1 MLTLKLKYKC
11 LDINYYDILNKYM
24 SQYSICLHY
33 LYNRISDNNGN
44 INEKDLRAVCSN
56 INNIEYLDSWFK
68 QTCVK
73 ESIALYK
80 SFQTRYK
87 EHEET
92 REQKLKEIDFK
103 PKIGRISAHKYSIKK
118 KSILKPLKLI
128 FGGKENY
135 KLKQEGK
142 ISKEEFKQNRL
153 SPLSSIGESQFKG
166 NRKFNI
172 NSDLTITFKP
182 ECKQHFTF
190 KLIYGQNQEH
200 YLKLLYELA
209 LNNSISI
216 SYRLDKDYI
225 YITFDESKL
234 ANKKSEQLPNRVL
247 GIDMNPNY
255 IGWSIVDWKSSSEF
269 SVVESGVYS
278 FKKFSDL
285 YKQLNDLKT
294 VSSDDPRRIK
304 LSNKRT
310 YETIKVAENI
320 INKAIY
326 YRCQIVSIEDLNMKS
341 SDKDKGKNYN
351 ALCNNHWLRTT
362 FCNQLRKRTNIHKI
376 QLLEVKPQYS
386 SFIGNFLF
394 RSLNKP
400 DMVLASIE
408 LSRRGYEYFNQ
419 YITKKQE
426 QKKNIIQPN
435 INDFNKFWMMS
446 MEELKLE
453 FNGTSLIELY
463 NFIKSKKDLPLFKG
477 DPNKVRIQIKNN
489 LVRRFFSNNSFVY
502 I

>member
-11 LDINYYDILNKYM
+11 LESDYYDILNKYM
-24 SQYSICLHY
+24 SQYSTNLHY
-33 LYNRISDNNGN
+33 LYNRISDNNN
-44 INEKDLRAVCSN
+44 LSEKDLRQLCSN
-56 INNIEYLDSWFK
+56 IINIDYLDSWFK
-68 QTCVK
+68 QSCVK

-80 SFQTRYK
+80 SFQSRCK
-87 EHEET
+87 EHEES
-92 REQKLKEIDFK
+92 REQKLKDLDFK
-103 PKIGRISAHKYSIKK
+103 LKIGKLSEHKYSIKK
-118 KSILKPLKLI
+118 HAILKPLKLI

-135 KLKQEGK
+135 RLKQEGK
-142 ISKEEFKQNRL
+142 ITKEEFKQNRL

-182 ECKQHFTF
+182 SKDKHFNF

-200 YLKLLYELA
+200 YLKSLYELT
-209 LNNSISI
+209 LTNSISI
-216 SYRLDKDYI
+216 SYKLDKDYI
-225 YITFDESKL
+225 YITFDETKL
-234 ANKKSEQLPNRVL
+234 FNKKTEQISNRVL

-269 SVVESGVYS
+269 KIIESGVYS

-285 YKQLNDLKT
+285 YKQLNDLKN
-294 VSSDDPRRIK
+294 VNSDDPRRIN

-326 YRCQIVSIEDLNMKS
+326 YKCQIISIEDLNIKAK
-341 SDKDKGKNYN
+341 DRDKGKNYN

-376 QLLEVKPQYS
+376 TLLEVKPEYS

-400 DMVLASIE
+400 DMILASIE

-419 YITKKQE
+419 YITNQKE

-435 INDFNKFWMMS
+435 IADFNEFWRMS
-446 MEELKLE
+446 MEELRLE
-453 FNGTSLIELY
+453 FSGTSLIELY
-463 NFIKSKKDLPLFKG
+463 NFIKSEKDLPIFNG
-477 DPNKVRIQIKNN
+477 DPNKVRIQIKTD
-489 LVRRFFSNNSFVY
+489 LVKRFFSDNSFVY
-502 I
+502 V

>member
-11 LDINYYDILNKYM
+11 LDTTYYDILNKYM

-33 LYNRISDNNGN
+33 LYNRISDNNSLS
-44 INEKDLRAVCSN
+44 EKDLRALCSN

-68 QTCVK
+68 QSCVK
-73 ESIALYK
+73 ESIVLYK
-80 SFQTRYK
+80 SFQSRCK

-103 PKIGRISAHKYSIKK
+103 FKIGKLSEYKYSIKK
-118 KSILKPLKLI
+118 HAILKPLKLI

-135 KLKQEGK
+135 RLKQEGK

-153 SPLSSIGESQFKG
+153 SPIYSIGESQFKG

-182 ECKQHFTF
+182 SKDKHFDF

-200 YLKLLYELA
+200 YLKSLYELS
-209 LNNSISI
+209 LTNSISI
-216 SYRLDKDYI
+216 SYKLDKDYI

-234 ANKKSEQLPNRVL
+234 SNTENIKIQNRVL

-269 SVVESGVYS
+269 EIVESGVYS

-294 VSSDDPRRIK
+294 VSSDDPRRIR

-326 YRCQIVSIEDLNMKS
+326 YKCQIVSIEDLNIKAK
-341 SDKDKGKNYN
+341 DKDKGKDYN

-376 QLLEVKPQYS
+376 QLVEIKPEYS

-394 RSLNKP
+394 RSLNLP
-400 DMVLASIE
+400 DMILSSIE
-408 LSRRGYEYFNQ
+408 ISRRGYEYFNQ
-419 YITKKQE
+419 YIIKLKE

-435 INDFNKFWMMS
+435 INDFNEFWRMS

-453 FNGTSLIELY
+453 FSGNSLIELY
-463 NFIKSKKDLPLFKG
+463 NFIKSEKDHPLFKG
-477 DPNKVRIQIKNN
+477 DPNKVRIQIKTD
-489 LVRRFFSNNSFVY
+489 LVKRFFSDNSFVY

>member
-11 LDINYYDILNKYM
+11 LDNNYYDILKTYM

-33 LYNRISDNNGN
+33 LYNRISDNNN
-44 INEKDLRAVCSN
+44 ISEKDLRQLCSN
-56 INNIEYLDSWFK
+56 INNIDILDSWFR
-68 QTCVK
+68 QSCVK
-73 ESIALYK
+73 ESITLYK
-80 SFQTRYK
+80 SFQSRYK
-87 EHEET
+87 EHEES
-92 REQKLKEIDFK
+92 RDQKLKEIDFK
-103 PKIGRISAHKYSIKK
+103 LKIGKLSEHKYSIKK
-118 KSILKPLKLI
+118 KSILNELKLI

-135 KLKQEGK
+135 RLKQENK

-182 ECKQHFTF
+182 NSKQHFNF

-200 YLKLLYELA
+200 YLKTLYELSS
-209 LNNSISI
+209 NNSISI
-216 SYRLDKDYI
+216 SYKLDKNYI
-225 YITFDESKL
+225 YISFNESKL
-234 ANKKSEQLPNRVL
+234 ANKKLEQIPNRVL

-269 SVVESGVYS
+269 EVIESGVYS

-285 YKQLNDLKT
+285 YKQLNQLKN

-326 YRCQIVSIEDLNMKS
+326 YKCQVITIENLNMKS
-341 SDKDKGKNYN
+341 SDKDKGKDYN

-362 FCNQLRKRTNIHKI
+362 FVNQIMKRTNIHKI
-376 QLLEVKPQYS
+376 QLLEVKPEYS

-394 RSLNKP
+394 RSLNLP

-408 LSRRGYEYFNQ
+408 LSRRGYEYYNQ
-419 YITKKQE
+419 YISQTKE
-426 QKKNIIQPN
+426 QKKNIIQPDVK
-435 INDFNKFWMMS
+435 DFNKFWRMS

-477 DPNKVRIQIKNN
+477 DPNKVRIQIENN
-489 LVRRFFSNNSFVY
+489 LVRRFFSNNSNIY
-502 I
+502 IC